1 MNRRSPRV
9 VLNASIPRRGA
20 PPGESRSQTLI
31 PTRSSPMNAKK
42 TAVCHVH
49 AIQLIAGSRP
59 SPRARRSAPSSSRP
73 IRLAGHTRP
82 SENPFAM

>member
-1 MNRRSPRV
+1 
-9 VLNASIPRRGA
+9 
-20 PPGESRSQTLI
+20 
-31 PTRSSPMNAKK
+31 MNAKN

-49 AIQLIAGSRP
+49 AIQLIAGASWP
-59 SPRARRSAPSSSRP
+59 PARRSAPCSSRP

>member
-1 MNRRSPRV
+1 
-9 VLNASIPRRGA
+9 
-20 PPGESRSQTLI
+20 
-31 PTRSSPMNAKK
+31 MNAKN

-59 SPRARRSAPSSSRP
+59 SPRARRSAPFSSRP